1 MIHNYIPFPTKIWQL
16 FVYIAGHSADQQCGR
31 CIWTAPFGHTWPP
44 DRAVVQCECHG
55 TLLGKSIKMKN
66 HFVARMLWML
76 MPVFQCC
83 RRQKRFCPKWLR
95 MIEDTLPR
103 SPRWPAMWALA
114 NWSITVQVN
123 SQRWVCFI
131 YPIPCSPPLYHEL
144 SIITG
149 WLWWGF
155 EAGAGSPW
163 TYEHPN
169 HLHLPLLHPG
179 HWHVRR
185 RECQVS
191 AIQRSNDPTIQLL
204 PFHENWHFDLVNDC
218 RWVPTLNP
226 NDVADRVIAA
236 IRKNEKLAV
245 IPGFLKILLSFK
257 WYVNKWTFAP
267 ALIMIICRT

>member
-1 MIHNYIPFPTKIWQL
+1 
-16 FVYIAGHSADQQCGR
+16 
-31 CIWTAPFGHTWPP
+31 
-44 DRAVVQCECHG
+44 
-55 TLLGKSIKMKN
+55 
-66 HFVARMLWML
+66 

-191 AIQRSNDPTIQLL
+191 AIQPSNDPTSFPVPRELTFWLGKWLQMGPHTESQRCGRSCHCGHQEERETGRHTRLPQDPPLL
-204 PFHENWHFDLVNDC
+204 QVVCKQMDFRPSPNNDNLPHLIRRHNGCKGLVG
-218 RWVPTLNP
+218 P
-226 NDVADRVIAA
+226 
-236 IRKNEKLAV
+236 
-245 IPGFLKILLSFK
+245 
-257 WYVNKWTFAP
+257 
-267 ALIMIICRT
+267 